1 MRRVRRGT
9 PRRGP
14 RRSYLA
20 NVNPSSISIGNV
32 SRNIR
37 SKLKEIKS
45 YQVPRFQGATGYSAP
60 YNEDENTRDFDQQAS
75 YGNPSREQNQQ
86 QGARYGS
93 YNRDQREEQ
102 QDTQPKSYYDQQGN
116 LVQRGSAPQGEQ
128 SPYYGSKQG
137 ESYGQEVT
145 VPSYVTRPQGHEE
158 EKYIVKEQRNVP
170 AYTDNH
176 YSKVV
181 HLEPDEEYILSTS
194 GNSRKVTTLEK
205 RVKHSPSAYV
215 QAPAHHSRQGS
226 CPYCGRETGVQVYQV
241 NADCYQERHYG
252 CSCSNVRVVQEA
264 PVSHAYTTQVR
275 PVAQPTERV
284 DYHCCSSHPVAEREY
299 GYVVRP
305 SCDDRREKRPRTYNI
320 YIH

>member
-1 MRRVRRGT
+1 MRRVRRGA

-45 YQVPRFQGATGYSAP
+45 YQVPRFNTQGAGYSTP
-60 YNEDENTRDFDQQAS
+60 YNEDENTRDFDQQTS
-75 YGNPSREQNQQ
+75 YSNPAREQNPQ

-102 QDTQPKSYYDQQGN
+102 ESQSKPYYDQ
-116 LVQRGSAPQGEQ
+116 AP
-128 SPYYGSKQG
+128 YGAKQG
-137 ESYGQEVT
+137 SDYRQEVV
-145 VPSYVTRPQGHEE
+145 VPAYVARPQGHEE
-158 EKYIVKEQRNVP
+158 GQRIVREQRDVP
-170 AYTDNH
+170 DYSDNH
-176 YSKVV
+176 FSKVV

-205 RVKHSPSAYV
+205 RVQHSPSACV
-215 QAPAHHSRQGS
+215 QHINPSYHERQDG
-226 CPYCGRETGVQVYQV
+226 CYCSKESGMNVYQV
-241 NADCYQERHYG
+241 NADYYDSPCTCN
-252 CSCSNVRVVQEA
+252 CSDVRFVLEA
-264 PVSHAYTTQVR
+264 PVVASR
-275 PVAQPTERV
+275 PVMHAPERA
-284 DYHCCSSHPVAEREY
+284 DCHYCSSQPVAEREY